1 MSYQY
6 SSTSYS
12 SGGDALGAGDA
23 YGAAGFSIGGAISDA
38 SLGGIGTTGGAS
50 YSESISIGGGAG
62 SGAIHAIDGGSYNE
76 SISISTSG
84 GAAGGAA
91 AAGRTNQIASD
102 LLALGA
108 GAGSASA
115 AGAGSSFTATSYG
128 GGDFNTGGAV
138 IAGAGG
144 ASGGS
149 QIYLSEIEQSIIRS
163 NQPIQINESE
173 EITVNGQRGIWA
185 NRAEVA
191 NWRGVIPINQYVINE
206 DASPEIITKRS
217 NQTLDYVQELA
228 IRYLRPPTP
237 PAPGEIIIQQQVNFY
252 FFLLWSFLWSL
263 FFFLFYKLN

>member
-38 SLGGIGTTGGAS
+38 SLGGIGNTGGAS

-62 SGAIHAIDGGSYNE
+62 SGAIALDGGSYNE

-91 AAGRTNQIASD
+91 SAGRANQIASD

-115 AGAGSSFTATSYG
+115 GAGGSSFTATSYG
-128 GGDFNTGGAV
+128 GGDFSTGGAV

-144 ASGGS
+144 ASGSGGS

-206 DASPEIITKRS
+206 DANPEIITKRS

-237 PAPGEIIIQQQVNFY
+237 PAPGEIIIQQQVI
-252 FFLLWSFLWSL
+252 
-263 FFFLFYKLN
+263 